1 MAENVRFYFGA
12 QAKYDALAEKN
23 SLALYFIEDTQRL
36 YKGDVLIATGANAT
50 SLAAG
55 LMSAEDKAR
64 LDSLVNSTI
73 SGLVPVDGT
82 IVVSDGEGGVKQIGV
97 RLSAQEGNILSAKE
111 DGLFAAEASY
121 TMEKQAE
128 ADDGYAVTYK
138 LKKTENGVSTY
149 VGDAVNIPK
158 DKVLQ
163 SAVLKTVTEENVP
176 YEGAHVGDQYIDM
189 AFNDETSSHIY
200 VPLGDIGGN
209 VEAEIVID
217 AANANGLSYVDGSGL
232 SLALASAES
241 NGAMSKEM
249 FAAVDGLLS
258 LDLATKDYV
267 KSTVGVPN
275 AEQFVIDD
283 NGVLN
288 IDSIDAE
295 QVVYQGKKLSELL
308 DNASTAYTWEELPEI
323 VNATP
328 AEAASKIAD
337 APAGAV
343 VKMSEGTV
351 STAVAVNKSVTVE
364 GVNAGI
370 AQDFAQE
377 V

>member
-12 QAKYDALAEKN
+12 QAKYDALVEKN

-36 YKGDVLIATGANAT
+36 YKGDTLIATGANAT

-64 LDSLVNSTI
+64 LDSLADSTV

-111 DGLFAAEASY
+111 DGLFVAEASY
-121 TMEKQAE
+121 IMEKQAE
-128 ADDGYAVTYK
+128 ADEGYAATYK

-158 DKVLQ
+158 DRVLQ
-163 SAVLKTVTEENVP
+163 SAVLKAVTEENVP

-209 VEAEIVID
+209 VEAEILID

-232 SLALASAES
+232 SLALASAEN

-249 FAAVDGLLS
+249 FVAVDGLLS

-288 IDSIDAE
+288 IDSVDAE

-308 DNASTAYTWEELPEI
+308 DNASASYTWEELPEI
-323 VNATP
+323 VNTTP
-328 AEAASKIAD
+328 AEAASRIAD

-351 STAVAVNKSVTVE
+351 STAVAVKKSVTVE